1 MTKRPSDA
9 ARRGVVTSERDRE
22 QGVTLIELTV
32 TIAIIGVAFV
42 SLLAALTGVFMD
54 GDTQRKS
61 VQVETLMRRYAE
73 QLQAATYVS
82 CATTSTAGYTSTLAP
97 VPANYTASIVSVEYW
112 NADSSAT
119 FNTTC
124 AGGDKGAQR
133 ITIRVASTDTVRP
146 VRDDL
151 VLVKDNPS

>member
-1 MTKRPSDA
+1 VKR
-9 ARRGVVTSERDRE
+9 EE
-22 QGVTLIELTV
+22 GVTLIELTV

-54 GDTQRKS
+54 GDTHRKS
-61 VQVETLMRRYAE
+61 VQVETLLRRYAE
-73 QLQAATYVS
+73 QLQSTTYVS
-82 CATTSTAGYTSTLAP
+82 CATPSTAGYASALSP
-97 VPANYTASIVSVEYW
+97 VPSGYTASVVSVEYW
-112 NADSSAT
+112 NADNNAT

-133 ITIRVASTDTVRP
+133 ITIRVASNDTNRP

-151 VLVKDNPS
+151 VVVKDNSA